1 MKKVLLTLAL
11 VALSAAGRGELR
23 VASPFTDG
31 AVLQR
36 GRAVPVWGVADP
48 NAKVMVSFAGQTK
61 STAADANGQW
71 RVNLDALTA
80 SKEGRELVVESGT
93 ARHIAKDVLVGE
105 VWFCS
110 GQSNCELPLWG
121 PRCRFRDKEGY
132 LTAKL
137 TNLPEV
143 RFAYC
148 SNYKQ
153 SKTPRQFSEKP
164 VEWKPFTSENL
175 LNIGDK
181 SRNWGFSA
189 MGVYFARELYAA
201 LGVPVGIVGAYWGG
215 SPIRLWMPNTPEGVD
230 FNEMVAP
237 WCPYAMKGLIWYQ
250 GCNDVGSGDKYR
262 EALHT
267 FYNGW
272 AKVFE
277 NPSLK
282 MRLVQLAPCDYSW
295 RLKNGDSEFVA
306 VQEAQAAF
314 AKEEPNAGMVVIND
328 VGNMHDIHP
337 NDKRTVGLRLAALAL
352 KRDYGFDVPGE
363 SPSLSGWKVEDG
375 RFVLSF
381 DNVKEWVLYTADQSV
396 PPLFEVAGA
405 DGVYRPAEIANLIWH
420 KNRGNSGYFD
430 GEVQGTELVVGAS
443 GVKEPKH
450 IRFLHKPPFF
460 GYLTNEANLPLGP
473 FHIDIEEEPVK

>member
-1 MKKVLLTLAL
+1 MKNLIFTVVVLAL
-11 VALSAAGRGELR
+11 SIAARGEIRLG
-23 VASPFTDG
+23 SPFTDG

-36 GRAVPVWGVADP
+36 GQVVPVWGVAES
-48 NAKVMVSFAGQTK
+48 NAEVKVSFAGQTK
-61 STAADANGQW
+61 TTTANADGKW
-71 RVNLDALTA
+71 RVNLDALAA
-80 SKEGRELVVESGT
+80 SKEGRELVVESGKEVS
-93 ARHIAKDVLVGE
+93 RVKDVLVGE

-148 SNYKQ
+148 SNYKV
-153 SKTPRQFSEKP
+153 SKTPREFSAEP
-164 VEWKPFTSENL
+164 VQWKPFTPENL
-175 LNIGDK
+175 LDCSGK
-181 SRNWGFSA
+181 SRNWAFSA

-201 LGVPVGIVGAYWGG
+201 LDVPVGIIGAYWGG
-215 SPIRLWMPNTPEGVD
+215 SPIRSWTPNIPEGQM

-237 WCPYAMKGLIWYQ
+237 WCPYAMKGFIWYQ
-250 GCNDVGSGDKYR
+250 GCSDLGSGAKYR
-262 EALHT
+262 ELMHKL
-267 FYNGW
+267 YNGW
-272 AKVFE
+272 STVFE
-277 NPSLK
+277 NPKLSL
-282 MRLVQLAPCDYSW
+282 RFVQLAPYHYNSNDGD
-295 RLKNGDSEFVA
+295 KNLVA
-306 VQEAQAAF
+306 VQEAQEAF
-314 AKEEPNAGMVVIND
+314 AKEQPNAGLVVIND

-375 RFVLSF
+375 RFVISF

-420 KNRGNSGYFD
+420 KNRGNLGYFD
-430 GEVQGTELVVGAS
+430 GEVKGTELIVGAS

-473 FHIDIEEEPVK
+473 FHIDVEEVPTK

>member
-1 MKKVLLTLAL
+1 MKKLILTIAVLAL
-11 VALSAAGRGELR
+11 GVVARGEFR
-23 VASPFTDG
+23 VGSPFTDG

-36 GRAVPVWGVADP
+36 GQAVPVWGIAEP
-48 NAKVMVSFAGQTK
+48 NASVTVSFAGQKKT
-61 STAADANGQW
+61 TTADADGKW
-71 RVNLDALTA
+71 RVNLDPLTA
-80 SKEGRELVVESGT
+80 SKEGRDLVVESGKDVWT
-93 ARHIAKDVLVGE
+93 AKDVLVGE

-148 SNYKQ
+148 SNYKR
-153 SKTPRQFSEKP
+153 SETPRAFMAEP
-164 VEWKPFTSENL
+164 VKWKPFTAENL
-175 LNIGDK
+175 LNCSDK

-201 LGVPVGIVGAYWGG
+201 LDVPVGIVGAYWGG
-215 SPIRLWMPNTPEGVD
+215 TQIRPWTPNIPEGQL

-237 WCPYAMKGLIWYQ
+237 WCPYAMKGFIWYQ
-250 GCNDVGSGDKYR
+250 GCSDLGAGDKYR
-262 EALHT
+262 ELMHNL
-267 FYNGW
+267 YNGW
-272 AKVFE
+272 ASAFE
-277 NPSLK
+277 NPKLSL
-282 MRLVQLAPCDYSW
+282 RFVQLAPFHYNNN
-295 RLKNGDSEFVA
+295 KGDENLVA
-306 VQEAQAAF
+306 IQEAQTAF
-314 AKEEPNAGMVVIND
+314 AKEQPNAGVVVIND

-381 DNVKEWVLYTADQSV
+381 DNVKEWVFYTADQSV
-396 PPLFEVAGA
+396 PTLFEIAGA
-405 DGVYRPAEIANLIWH
+405 DGIYRPAEIANLIWH

-430 GEVQGTELVVGAS
+430 GEVKGTDLVVGAS
-443 GVKEPKH
+443 SVKEPKH

-473 FHIDIEEEPVK
+473 FHIDIEEEGGAK